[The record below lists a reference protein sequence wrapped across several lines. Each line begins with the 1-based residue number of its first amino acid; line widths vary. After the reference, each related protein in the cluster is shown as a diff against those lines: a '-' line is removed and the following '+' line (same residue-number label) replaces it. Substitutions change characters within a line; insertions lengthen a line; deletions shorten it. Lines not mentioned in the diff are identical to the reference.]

1 MKIDSSRLLYYIFF
15 IIIFV
20 FIQIIYAQNQRSGY
34 LGNSKR
40 VRIIID
46 QSYENC
52 KPEEI
57 NLPIED
63 LATKLLKCVK
73 IDAAMPGRSDY
84 DTTLRIKISGKAEGS
99 YYYPA
104 GYLYTGAYLSGKIS
118 FEVNKASIYEK
129 KFNAYINTPSITNVT
144 WSPLHPCDAPFNRAF
159 YLSDSVVSKL
169 IEIIYDSYGIDP
181 LINALKD
188 KNADMQNMIIESLNN
203 IGKPA
208 VEPLITAMYNEDPDI
223 IKGSIDALGKIGDKS
238 AVEDLIFM
246 LKGKDSIIRWK
257 AAKAL
262 GRLGD
267 KRAVE
272 PLIEALKDENK
283 IVRWYAAKSLG
294 DIGDE
299 RAVDSLIAIMKDKD
313 PGVLSYARESLKK
326 IEIKNSNIM
335 MTGIDEKDKYQ

>member
-1 MKIDSSRLLYYIFF
+1 
-15 IIIFV
+15 
-20 FIQIIYAQNQRSGY
+20 
-34 LGNSKR
+34 
-40 VRIIID
+40 VRILID
-46 QSYENC
+46 QSYDNC
-52 KPEEI
+52 RPEEI
-57 NLPIED
+57 NLPLED
-63 LATKLLKCVK
+63 IATKFLKYAK
-73 IDAAMPGRSDY
+73 IDAAMPGTRDY
-84 DTTLRIKISGKAEGS
+84 DTTLRIKIAGKAEGN

-118 FEVNKASIYEK
+118 FEANKVTICEK
-129 KFNAYINTPSITNVT
+129 EFNAYINTPSLTNIT
-144 WSPLHPCDAPFNRAF
+144 WSPLHPCDAPFSRAF
-159 YLSDSVVSKL
+159 YLSGSVVSKL
-169 IEIIYDSYGIDP
+169 IEIIYDTYGIDP
-181 LINALKD
+181 LIAALKD
-188 KNADMQNMIIESLNN
+188 KNTDTQNIVIESLNN

-238 AVEDLIFM
+238 AVEDMIFM

-272 PLIEALKDENK
+272 PLIDALKDENK

-294 DIGDE
+294 DIGDK
-299 RAVDSLIAIMKDKD
+299 RAVEPLTAIMRDKD

-326 IEIKNSNIM
+326 IEIKNSNNIM
-335 MTGIDEKDKYQ
+335 TEIEEKDKYQ